1 MLFDL
6 GFACSAVGF
15 TPGQD
20 QLGAQLGVLV
30 TEHGQRDDVALV
42 VDIAGVAGNPGSTT
56 SRVPGE
62 YVLGEIEDGGSDD
75 WAGDLR
81 GSARDASG
89 LYLTPA
95 LSGALR
101 SVRRRTP
108 GRTVKAPCL
117 RTPSVRPAAPGLRAH
132 GHIADDV
139 GSERGLK
146 PRKCWSEA
154 CDSGKGSR
162 VGRPARSRVHV
173 A

>member
-75 WAGDLR
+75 WVGDLR

-89 LYLTPA
+89 LYLTPPSRGPCGA
-95 LSGALR
+95 SGGE
-101 SVRRRTP
+101 RRA
-108 GRTVKAPCL
+108 GR
-117 RTPSVRPAAPGLRAH
+117 
-132 GHIADDV
+132 
-139 GSERGLK
+139 
-146 PRKCWSEA
+146 
-154 CDSGKGSR
+154 
-162 VGRPARSRVHV
+162 
-173 A
+173 